1 MDTATLETCLSYFL
15 LQASRFRLL
24 LLIRVATV
32 DGGRASATTV
42 EKKRDVEDSTALLP
56 KVQLKS

>member
-32 DGGRASATTV
+32 DGGRASATV
-42 EKKRDVEDSTALLP
+42 EKKRDVEDSTASLP